1 MSLMRQ
7 VWLLVLSVIV
17 LACAGSVAVSVW
29 SARSYLQ
36 NQLALKN
43 SDNAQALALSLSQQ
57 RGDMALMELTLAAQ
71 FDTGYYR
78 AIRLRDAQG
87 AVRLERVAGPVP
99 VQAPDWFV
107 RLVPIASQPG
117 VAQVSD
123 GWKALG
129 SVEVVSQPVFA
140 YADLWRSA
148 RDTTAWMLLLG
159 LAAAGVSTLVVRR
172 LRRALGAVVEQARA
186 LTQRRYVRVPEPSA
200 PELRRV
206 AQAMNAMVER
216 VHRQFTEQADEVAAL
231 RKQAL
236 HDPLTGVFQ
245 RAQFLARFAAELSR
259 EDGPAG
265 GRLLLVRVLRLGEA
279 NQRLGH
285 ARTDQALLRL
295 ATDLG
300 GPIREVTPVEVGRL
314 NGSDFAVL
322 LPLGAGAAGELAQAL
337 AAGLRARLQEFED
350 LAVALSVVGWR
361 HGDDARAVLAR
372 ADVALAAAEAS
383 GDFGCTVQEEATPQ
397 GPSGG
402 EDSWRRGILAALQTQ
417 RVQMLEFPLIDRQG
431 RLLHHECPLRLQL
444 DEAAA
449 ALPAAHWLPLA
460 LRTGTTAL
468 VDERAVDLGLA
479 AIGRDGQPRSIN
491 LSPASLQSPSFVAHL
506 RERFAQQPGAARRLS
521 LELDESALV
530 HFPAAVADLCRQLRP
545 FGVRVGLEHAGERL
559 GSLRPLLESGLDFV
573 KLAGSLGRDLGKD
586 ERRLALLRG
595 TVQMLHG
602 LGVAAYLEGVTELQ
616 DLPLIWAGGV
626 DGVTGP
632 AVTVR

>member
-7 VWLLVLSVIV
+7 VWLLVLAVIV

-57 RGDMALMELTLAAQ
+57 RGEAALMELTLAAQ

-78 AIRLRDAQG
+78 SIRLRDAGG
-87 AVRLERVAGPVP
+87 AVRIERVASAVP
-99 VQAPDWFV
+99 VDAPDWFV
-107 RLVPIASQPG
+107 RLVPIESQVG

-148 RDTTAWMLLLG
+148 RDITAWMLLLG
-159 LAAAGVSTLVVRR
+159 LAAAGISTIVVRR
-172 LRRALGAVVEQARA
+172 LRRALGAVVEQAQA
-186 LTQRRYVRVPEPSA
+186 LTQRRYVRVPEPAA

-216 VHRQFTEQADEVAAL
+216 VHRQFTEQGDELATL

-236 HDPLTGVFQ
+236 HDPLTGVCQ
-245 RAQFLARFAAELSR
+245 RAQFLARFAAELGR
-259 EDGPAG
+259 EDGPSA
-265 GRLLLVRVLRLGEA
+265 GRLLLVRLLRLGEA

-285 ARTDQALLRL
+285 ACTDQALLRV
-295 ATDLG
+295 AAELG
-300 GPIREVTPVEVGRL
+300 RASEELRPVEVGRL

-322 LPLGAGAAGELAQAL
+322 LPLGGQAAGEVAQ
-337 AAGLRARLQEFED
+337 RMTARLREQLRPFEGT
-350 LAVALSVVGWR
+350 AAALSLVGWR
-361 HGDDARAVLAR
+361 HRDDAKAVLTR
-372 ADVALAAAEAS
+372 ADIALADAEAG
-383 GDFGCTVQEEATPQ
+383 GDFACSVQEEPRPQ
-397 GPSGG
+397 GPAGG
-402 EDSWRRGILAALQTQ
+402 EDSWRRGILAALEAG
-417 RVQMLEFPLIDRQG
+417 RVQLLEFPLVDRQG

-444 DEAAA
+444 DVPGM

-460 LRTGTTAL
+460 LRTGTTAQ
-468 VDERAVDLGLA
+468 VDERAVEMGLA
-479 AIGRDGQPRSIN
+479 AIGRDGQPRSIH
-491 LSPASLQSPSFVAHL
+491 LSPASLQSTRFVLQL
-506 RERFAQQPGAARRLS
+506 RATLTRQPAAARRLS

-573 KLAGSLGRDLGKD
+573 KLSASLGQDLARDD
-586 ERRLALLRG
+586 RRLALLRG

-602 LGVAAYLEGVTELQ
+602 LGVAAYLEGVTDLREL
-616 DLPLIWAGGV
+616 PSIWSGGV